1 MDERDANEVGQHPER
16 EAGPHLHARAA
27 LVRPLHGHDRDR
39 VPALARQEE
48 DLGVE
53 DDAVDLLAREQIER
67 NLAPEALK
75 ATLRVGHWPSDPERG
90 KRVEEL
96 SEQLTVERELRARI
110 KEAFEGAGI
119 EIPFQQR
126 TVWHRLGDN
135 PAAILAMAS
144 PDTGAAPQE

>member
-1 MDERDANEVGQHPER
+1 MDQRNAEKVEHDAQRKTRPDAHS
-16 EAGPHLHARAA
+16 RAA
-27 LVRPLHGHDRDR
+27 LVRPLYGHDRDR
-39 VPALARQEE
+39 IAAFAREVD

-96 SEQLTVERELRARI
+96 SEQLTVERLRRASVAAVGLDATPQRDVVSRQSS
-110 KEAFEGAGI
+110 G
-119 EIPFQQR
+119 QQ
-126 TVWHRLGDN
+126 
-135 PAAILAMAS
+135 
-144 PDTGAAPQE
+144 